1 MPEEDLDQGSGGAR
15 PFWSGT
21 ITFGLVSVPVA
32 LMPAQ
37 RSVGTSLRMVSPEGT
52 PLERRYFS
60 TGDERPLT
68 RDDIVRGFAVEKD
81 RYVVIDDD
89 ELEKIAPERTRD
101 IDLRL
106 FVKASD
112 IDPIYFEK
120 AYYLTPA
127 GDSTKAYRLLARVME
142 ESDRAGIATFVMRGK
157 EYLVAILAE
166 NGILRAETL
175 RFAEEVRTPDFIGLP
190 DPVDLKLTDI
200 RKYEKEISKLAKP
213 SLDPKELVDKSDDR
227 LLKLVKE
234 KVKAGK
240 DVFELEEEEDSGDS
254 GDVLDLVALL
264 QRSLSGG
271 AEAAMKQDSGKK
283 PASTRTASGKAT
295 KSTSS
300 RNGRS
305 AETPPPKKSAGSVAK
320 KSPSSKAPSSKGA
333 SGRNGAGHNRTAGR
347 KNEKSDDL
355 AEATRTE
362 LYDRA
367 RELEI
372 PGRSEMSREELLT
385 AIRAAG

>member
-1 MPEEDLDQGSGGAR
+1 VPEEDLDQGTGGAR

-37 RSVGTSLRMVSPEGT
+37 KSVGTSLRMVSQDGT

-60 TGDERPLT
+60 TKDERPLT
-68 RDDIVRGFAVEKD
+68 WDDIVRGYAVEKD

-112 IDPIYFEK
+112 IDPIFFEK

-166 NGILRAETL
+166 KGILRAETL

-190 DPVDLKLTDI
+190 DPVELKLPDI
-200 RKYEKEISKLAKP
+200 RKFEKEISKLAKP
-213 SLDPKELVDKSDDR
+213 SLDTKELVDKSDDR

-240 DVFELEEEEDSGDS
+240 DVFEIEEDEDEKES

-271 AEAAMKQDSGKK
+271 AEAAMKKAGKDASDGRTTAAKGAAKGSRKSSAKQSGNAGKTAAK
-283 PASTRTASGKAT
+283 SGSGRASGA
-295 KSTSS
+295 
-300 RNGRS
+300 
-305 AETPPPKKSAGSVAK
+305 A
-320 KSPSSKAPSSKGA
+320 SKASPGGKRGSGETG
-333 SGRNGAGHNRTAGR
+333 SGRNRPKA
-347 KNEKSDDL
+347 DDL

-362 LYDRA
+362 LYEKA
-367 RELEI
+367 KALEI
-372 PGRSEMSREELLT
+372 PGRSEMSREELLD